1 MPPDGNLADIAAA
14 GGLHTFQLDLHELY
28 GPVARFELPGT
39 RVVSV
44 ADPELLAVTSRINRR
59 PDELFEF
66 LSPLFEAGNLQTIP
80 EREHVPWRRLL
91 LSALGNHR
99 PHEAHF
105 DAFTRITLDLADRW
119 AVDAGEVALQEDLSE
134 LSLRLIC
141 EFALGSELGSSGAAR
156 RTSTAFRDVLAE
168 HLGRQ
173 YGLPSA
179 VGEARAAEALAH
191 LRQTVTRILDARR
204 AGPDRPR
211 ADLVSMLADSDWD
224 QGHRASRRDGRL
236 PHVRRGGVLG
246 AAPAGRPS
254 RDRRAGDGRDQ
265 AHACDPA
272 ETVRVRAGTGSRGHA
287 GRAIRVVGARRHQ
300 NDHHAPQ
307 LISPKRLL
315 DC

>member
-1 MPPDGNLADIAAA
+1 MPPEGNLADIAAA
-14 GGLHTFQLDLHELY
+14 GGLHTFQLDRHKRY

-91 LSALGNHR
+91 LSALGNYR
-99 PHEAHF
+99 SQEAHF

-168 HLGRQ
+168 YLGRQ

-179 VGEARAAEALAH
+179 VGETRAAEALAY
-191 LRQTVTRILDARR
+191 LRQTITRILDARR
-204 AGPDRPR
+204 AGPDR
-211 ADLVSMLADSDWD
+211 
-224 QGHRASRRDGRL
+224 QQ
-236 PHVRRGGVLG
+236 
-246 AAPAGRPS
+246 AGLIGIRP
-254 RDRRAGDGRDQ
+254 G
-265 AHACDPA
+265 
-272 ETVRVRAGTGSRGHA
+272 
-287 GRAIRVVGARRHQ
+287 
-300 NDHHAPQ
+300 
-307 LISPKRLL
+307 
-315 DC
+315 